1 MLAPTLRDT
10 HPCAPDTHFS
20 LAACASRAGLAPT
33 NPLQGERKLRTKRG
47 SEGAGEGEGKELG
60 LWTVRGMPQC
70 FCMNLTSGTLASSR
84 VIPSYDTHLVLR
96 RRARLSQPP
105 SKCIIL
111 SVLFHQS
118 SACASTPVVYKRAQ
132 AQTCGG
138 ADASAGMHGDASS
151 CTCMPVDACSCILIA
166 CSSILKHRHAQHSL
180 EATFP

>member
-70 FCMNLTSGTLASSR
+70 FCMNLTRADLASSR
-84 VIPSYDTHLVLR
+84 VMPSYDTHLVLR
-96 RRARLSQPP
+96 QRARLSEPP
-105 SKCIIL
+105 SKPNIL
-111 SVLFHQS
+111 CMLTQHLVH
-118 SACASTPVVYKRAQ
+118 AH
-132 AQTCGG
+132 QTCTYGRKHKRSV
-138 ADASAGMHGDASS
+138 ALLHTSRAERRSASAGAWAPH
-151 CTCMPVDACSCILIA
+151 IA
-166 CSSILKHRHAQHSL
+166 PPWLSGKARVPSL
-180 EATFP
+180 GLPA